1 LTATEILPE
10 NELHEALNSFVEKD
24 EKNALVDFVGKV
36 LESTQKYL
44 VEQDPNKT
52 SKPEDIEQIVTM
64 QTQKKKR
71 TLHNL
76 QQGGDSNTTSS
87 TSNAPPTTTG
97 SKDDNLD
104 LMNDGDPPA
113 IPKKSK
119 STPKKKTSVGKKT
132 PKSSTKK
139 ASITKK
145 AVSTSSAAGKT
156 TRGRY
161 SLPTTQIKKENE
173 AKTRKH
179 PRYICRSQLNEK
191 FTTLFRNEDEAQAD
205 SAPATKKQKISSATK
220 KVAPN
225 SLFAWEDESPTAN
238 IPTSTELKQPVT
250 KQWGSRATV
259 TKQ

>member
-1 LTATEILPE
+1 
-10 NELHEALNSFVEKD
+10 
-24 EKNALVDFVGKV
+24 
-36 LESTQKYL
+36 
-44 VEQDPNKT
+44 
-52 SKPEDIEQIVTM
+52 
-64 QTQKKKR
+64 
-71 TLHNL
+71 
-76 QQGGDSNTTSS
+76 
-87 TSNAPPTTTG
+87 
-97 SKDDNLD
+97 
-104 LMNDGDPPA
+104 MNDGDPPA

-179 PRYICRSQLNEK
+179 PR
-191 FTTLFRNEDEAQAD
+191 NEDEAQAD